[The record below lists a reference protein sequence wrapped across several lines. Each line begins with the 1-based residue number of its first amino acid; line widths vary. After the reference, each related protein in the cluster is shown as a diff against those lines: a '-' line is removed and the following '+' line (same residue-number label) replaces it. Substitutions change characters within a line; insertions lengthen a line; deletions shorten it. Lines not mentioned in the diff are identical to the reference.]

1 MVAFK
6 VLFFQAP
13 TCFGFGYFTSLL
25 YSVVVAEGGEGGD
38 PKRRSFS
45 IKRALIKYFERR

>member
-13 TCFGFGYFTSLL
+13 KCFGFGYFTSLL

-38 PKRRSFS
+38 LRDGHSV
-45 IKRALIKYFERR
+45 